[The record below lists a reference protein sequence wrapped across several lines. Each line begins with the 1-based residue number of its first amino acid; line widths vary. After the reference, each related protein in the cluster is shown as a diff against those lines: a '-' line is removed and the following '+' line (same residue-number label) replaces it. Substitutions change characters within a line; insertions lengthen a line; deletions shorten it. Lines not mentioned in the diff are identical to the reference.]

1 MPTATGVRAVVFDL
15 DGLLVNT
22 EELYPRVGAE
32 LLRRRGKVMTDEL
45 LHRMMGRPA
54 RVSLQIMIDEHALD
68 ATVEQLSQ
76 ETAEMFPAILDAH
89 LALMPGVVE
98 LLAALE
104 RAELPKA
111 VATSSGI
118 QFTRDV
124 LERVQLTPRFAF
136 LLTSEDV
143 THGKP
148 APEIY
153 EKAAARLQI
162 SPRDMVVFEDSHNG
176 CRAAVA
182 SGAIAIAVPG
192 EHSKHHEFPGSRL
205 VANTLRD
212 PRVYEVLGLSAT

>member
-54 RVSLQIMIDEHALD
+54 RVSLQIMIDEHSLD
-68 ATVEQLSQ
+68 ATVEQLSN

-104 RAELPKA
+104 QAELPKG

-124 LERVQLTPRFAF
+124 LQRVQLTTRFAF

-153 EKAAARLQI
+153 EKAAARLQV
-162 SPRDMVVFEDSHNG
+162 SPREMVVFEDSHNG

-212 PRVYEVLGLSAT
+212 PRVYEVLGI